1 VQDAK
6 VTEVGRDVP
15 GPPQEVCPYLSAH
28 GGNFPVMHPMRPP
41 ARCGI
46 AFCGAG
52 KLTGRP
58 MAIRYFNSFSRQ
70 VEEFVPLEPGRVRL
84 YTCGPTVYNFA
95 HIGNFRA
102 YIFEDLLQRHLEYRG
117 LKVARVMNLT
127 DVDDKTI
134 RGCRAA
140 GIPLADFTRPFKTA
154 FFEDLDTLR
163 IKRADHFP
171 EATSADHIARMI
183 LMISALVEKGH
194 AYRADD
200 GSVYFRI
207 CSFPAYGR
215 LAHIVLD
222 ELQPGARV
230 RSDEY
235 EKESAGDFALWKA
248 HDEADGDVW
257 WESPWGRGR
266 PGWHIECSAMA
277 TGILGPQLDI
287 HCGGE
292 DNIFP
297 HHEAEIAQSEC
308 VTGLRFAKYWLHC
321 KHLQVEGSKMAKS
334 AGNFFTLRDLMEKGW
349 TGREVRLALL
359 SVKYR
364 EPLNFTMDGLAA
376 ARSAL
381 ARLDEWAARIS
392 EAASGGGQGA
402 AAAAADPLPP
412 DFPEMEAFG
421 AALDDDLNISA
432 ALAAVFE
439 LIRETN
445 RRIDAGNLSAA
456 QAGSLAAWLRG
467 AHSVL
472 ALEPEPDAIP
482 GAVES
487 LLARRAGAR
496 DAKDWKA
503 SDALRDEISALGWTV
518 KDTRDG
524 QKLLRG

>member
-1 VQDAK
+1 
-6 VTEVGRDVP
+6 
-15 GPPQEVCPYLSAH
+15 
-28 GGNFPVMHPMRPP
+28 
-41 ARCGI
+41 
-46 AFCGAG
+46 
-52 KLTGRP
+52 
-58 MAIRYFNSFSRQ
+58 MAIRYFNSFSRRL
-70 VEEFVPLEPGRVRL
+70 EEFVPLEPGQVRL

-102 YIFEDLLQRHLEYRG
+102 YIFEDLLQRHLEFRG
-117 LKVARVMNLT
+117 FHVHRVMNLT

-140 GIPLADFTRPFKTA
+140 GIPLAEFTAPFKAA
-154 FFEDLDTLR
+154 FFEDLDALR

-171 EATSADHIARMI
+171 EATSADQIARMI
-183 LMISALVEKGH
+183 SMIAVLVEKGH

-207 CSFPAYGR
+207 RSFPAYGH

-222 ELQPGARV
+222 ELQAGTRI

-235 EKESAGDFALWKA
+235 EKENVGDFALWKA
-248 HDEADGDVW
+248 WDEADGDVAW
-257 WESPWGRGR
+257 DSPWGRGR

-308 VTGLRFAKYWLHC
+308 VTGLRFAGYWMHC
-321 KHLQVEGSKMAKS
+321 KHLRVEGSKMAKS
-334 AGNFFTLRDLMEKGW
+334 AGNFFTLRDLIEKGW

-381 ARLDEWAARIS
+381 ARLDEWSARIT
-392 EAASGGGQGA
+392 A
-402 AAAAADPLPP
+402 AAAQVAAPRPP
-412 DFPEMEAFG
+412 GSAPAPDLLPEMDAFG
-421 AALDDDLNISA
+421 DALDDDLNISA

-439 LIRETN
+439 LIRKTN
-445 RRIDAGNLSAA
+445 RRLDAGNLTAE
-456 QAGSLAAWLRG
+456 QAKPLAAWLQG
-467 AHSVL
+467 VHSVL
-472 ALEPEPDAIP
+472 ALEPDPEAPPPAT
-482 GAVES
+482 GTLLEQRA
-487 LLARRAGAR
+487 LARA
-496 DAKDWKA
+496 AKDWKS
-503 SDALRDEISALGWTV
+503 SDALRDQIAALGWTV
-518 KDTRDG
+518 KDTKDG
-524 QKLLRG
+524 QKLVRL